1 MKSNL
6 TGGMAV
12 GIAFVCWCAASA
24 ESRVPSWDARGVALL
39 PQQGIA
45 CLDVAADGSRIAIG
59 TFTSAADPNVFVF
72 DANGRFV
79 QSHIVGQRA
88 INQVS
93 LGGRG
98 GLYAICTMPEGRAS
112 DGPTV
117 YFCGDTITAIPSGLG
132 EAGYP
137 RTIFHYGDHSNHTG
151 VQLGSTSDANVVL
164 YGNRVVWLDES
175 GRQPKFTV
183 ELPWSNEAVSTVVA
197 THSSGAVVAGFAV
210 LKSTADPPKANLF
223 LSYPGEKLPRW
234 KRPALNDV
242 GKCERAEKGLYGT
255 PTLRDGTREELPQ
268 FDLPVVGPLSLAV
281 NRGQTL
287 TRIASADYPGWQRWI
302 RSSATGREQNYGT
315 RFVPAPATVSVYDGE
330 GKLIR
335 GFGPEKFNKAGWLDL
350 EFLPGD
356 RLLLAYP
363 HHWTCRG
370 LAGQPHLP
378 VDDARTAWLLDAD
391 LGDVYSLDFPES
403 IAHAATDDDGRIA
416 VCCWNGQLYLLS
428 ADDFRGGKLPAG
440 IDVEGPALVRSR
452 LRGAGWVV
460 AGSRGQIQFLD
471 ASGNVTSKLD
481 LSDGNH
487 NLLESQPWIANARAE
502 WINDGLWK
510 LPGGRVE
517 SDLGGQTVI
526 EGGDGLILIEGHAGL
541 SFERERRAMQAVGL
555 DPDQVK
561 YVLTTHEHGD
571 HSPGAYLWRVTTG
584 AKFVCS
590 EEMAYTLQHHIPQST
605 GYGLHPPVPTDIRIQ
620 TDEDLDLC
628 GVKVRAVRLP
638 GHTFGSMGWLVE
650 RGGKKYVAIGDLIM
664 PDGVLGYSGSINFSA
679 SDALASLR
687 KLDALGVDFI
697 LPGHGPITGP
707 ERYLAAG
714 IGVGRHVGWG
724 KMRPEAPDP
733 RYRLKQENVII
744 AAWNLDATSADF
756 GDFNT
761 DGLPDVAVIAS
772 QGEGSVI
779 KLFLNQR
786 GKFADKPDVEL
797 PVPSVNEP
805 SKLRVGEL
813 NGDGRLDLFVGGRS
827 SALLLSNGQFP
838 SFETT
843 ALSLSEG
850 NHARRVELSSDVQAD
865 IVVNA
870 KFGTFAK
877 VGPRMNGF
885 AHTQEIPPQEFP
897 TKITGPYLDLRF
909 GDVNGDGRSDLVFS
923 YGQVFLRASD
933 GKLPKEPTLQL
944 PAARDRDWCYFG
956 VGDFNGDKRTDL
968 AFFTAPQEVP
978 AASVFYN
985 TGNGAAPFLLTPS
998 ATFDLTDPPGQK
1010 SNQRPYLR
1018 NSVAVADWNGDGID
1032 DLVIGK
1038 GQDNAILIVPGS
1050 SRGLDDARRTRIAL
1064 DYRIHYETGVFVGDF
1079 NGDGR
1084 ADVACFGYTN
1094 TGVGAG
1100 GPLAVYIYLQQH

>member
-6 TGGMAV
+6 TCCLAV
-12 GIAFVCWCAASA
+12 GIAVVGCCAASA
-24 ESRVPSWDARGVALL
+24 ESRVPAWDARGVGLL
-39 PQQGIA
+39 PPQGIA
-45 CLDVAADGSRIAIG
+45 SLDVAADGSRIAIG
-59 TFTSAADPNVFVF
+59 TFASPGDPDVFVF
-72 DANGRFV
+72 DGNGRFV
-79 QSHIVGQRA
+79 RSHIVGQRA

-93 LGGRG
+93 LNGRE
-98 GLYAICTMPEGRAS
+98 GLHAICTMPDGRAG

-117 YFCGDTITAIPSGLG
+117 YFCGDNVTAIPNNLG
-132 EAGYP
+132 EPGYP

-151 VQLGSTSDANVVL
+151 VQLGSTSAGNVVL
-164 YGNRVVWLDES
+164 YGNQVLWLAES
-175 GRQPKFTV
+175 GQQPRFTV

-197 THSSGAVVAGFAV
+197 THSSGAAVAGFAV
-210 LKSTADPPKANLF
+210 LKSTTAPPHANLF
-223 LSYPGEKLPRW
+223 LSYPDEKLPRW

-242 GKCERAEKGLYGT
+242 GRCESAEQGLYGA

-268 FDLPVVGPLSLAV
+268 HDLPVVGPLSLAV
-281 NRGQTL
+281 NRGQAL
-287 TRIASADYPGWQRWI
+287 TRVASADYPGWQRWI

-315 RFVPAPATVSVYDGE
+315 RFMPAAATVSVYDAE
-330 GKLIR
+330 GRLIR
-335 GFGPEKFNKAGWLDL
+335 GFGPDKFNKAGWLDL

-356 RLLLAYP
+356 RLLLAFP

-378 VDDARTAWLLDAD
+378 VDDDARTAWLLDIDSGETNA
-391 LGDVYSLDFPES
+391 LDFPDA
-403 IAHAATDDDGRIA
+403 IAAAAAGDDGRIA
-416 VCCWNGQLYLLS
+416 ISCWNGMLYLLS
-428 ADDFRGGKLPAG
+428 ADDFRSGKLPAG
-440 IDVEGPALVRSR
+440 IDVGGPALIRSR

-460 AGSRGQIQFLD
+460 AGSRGRIQFLD
-471 ASGNVTSKLD
+471 ASGNVTSQFE
-481 LSDGNH
+481 LSDGIH
-487 NLLESQPWIANARAE
+487 NLRESQPWIANARAE
-502 WINDGLWK
+502 RINEGLWQ

-517 SDLGGQTVI
+517 SDLGGQWVI
-526 EGGDGLILIEGHAGL
+526 EGREGLILIEGHAGL
-541 SFERERRAMQAVGL
+541 SFERERRAMRAVGL

-605 GYGLHPPVPTDIRIQ
+605 GYGLHPPVPTDIRIRADQ
-620 TDEDLDLC
+620 ELDLC
-628 GVKVRAVRLP
+628 GIKVRAVRLP

-650 RGGKKYVAIGDLIM
+650 RGGRKYVAIGDLIM
-664 PDGVLGYSGSINFSA
+664 PDGVLGYAGSINFSA
-679 SDALASLR
+679 SDVLSSLR
-687 KLDALGVDFI
+687 KLDALGVDYI
-697 LPGHGPITGP
+697 LPGHGPITSP

-733 RYRLKQENVII
+733 RYRLKQANVVV

-756 GDFNT
+756 GDFNA
-761 DGLPDVAVIAS
+761 DGLPDVAVVAS
-772 QGEGSVI
+772 QGEGSII

-786 GKFADKPDVEL
+786 GRFADQPDVEL
-797 PVPSVNEP
+797 PVPGVQDP

-827 SALLLSNGQFP
+827 SAVLLSSGRFP
-838 SFETT
+838 GFETT
-843 ALSLSEG
+843 ALSLGEG
-850 NHARRVELSSDVQAD
+850 NHARRVELSGDGQAD

-885 AHTQEIPPQEFP
+885 AHTQEIMPRV
-897 TKITGPYLDLRF
+897 TGPYLDLRST
-909 GDVNGDGRSDLVFS
+909 DLNGDGRSDLIFS
-923 YGQVFLRASD
+923 YGQVFLRAGD
-933 GKLPKEPTLQL
+933 GKLPTEPTLQL
-944 PAARDRDWCYFG
+944 PASRDRDWCYFG
-956 VGDFNGDKRTDL
+956 VGDFNGDKRIDL
-968 AFFTAPQEVP
+968 AFCTAPQEVP

-985 TGNGAAPFLLTPS
+985 TGNAAAPFALTPNQ
-998 ATFDLTDPPGQK
+998 TIDLADPAGAK
-1010 SNQRPYLR
+1010 TNQRPYLR
-1018 NSVAVADWNGDGID
+1018 DSVAVADWNGDGID

-1038 GQDNAILIVPGS
+1038 GQHNAILIVPGS
-1050 SRGLDDARRTRIAL
+1050 PRGLDDARRTRIAL
-1064 DYRIHYETGVFVGDF
+1064 DYSIHYETGLFVGDF

-1084 ADVACFGYTN
+1084 ADIACLGYTN

-1100 GPLAVYIYLQQH
+1100 GPLAVYVYLQQQ